1 MRNACFKIASLIMA
15 LCALSADLKAQIG
28 EFPLVTVND
37 IETDAEG
44 WMRVSAGDPYLVFS
58 VGDPSILDMAHV
70 NVRFESHDALSD
82 LSYTEWFWA
91 TGSHGF
97 SEAFK
102 GFAILRTDAGESA
115 DDYQQI
121 EIGRFLRRY
130 ESPDD
135 KLSVLR
141 MDIMPGFVGSFRI
154 HVSGAVEKMPSKLV
168 DMHPTYIGTH
178 LFNGKLLKMASGRIL
193 PDFVGRLMKDPF
205 FAVLYLGS
213 VSACLVLIW
222 SAWRRWKAIAG
233 CSKHE

>member
-1 MRNACFKIASLIMA
+1 MMKTCFKIASLIVA
-15 LCALSADLKAQIG
+15 LCASLAELEAQVG
-28 EFPLVTVND
+28 DFPLVTVND
-37 IETDAEG
+37 IETGADG
-44 WMRVSAGDPYLVFS
+44 WMRVSAGDPYLVFN
-58 VGDPSILDMAHV
+58 VGNPSILDMALV
-70 NVRFESHDALSD
+70 NVRFESRDTLSN

-115 DDYQQI
+115 DHYQQL
-121 EIGRFLRRY
+121 ELGRFLRSY
-130 ESPDD
+130 ESPED
-135 KLSVLR
+135 KLQVLR
-141 MDIMPGFVGSFRI
+141 IDIMPGFVGSFRI
-154 HVSGAVEKMPSKLV
+154 KLSGTVEKSPSKLT
-168 DMHPTYIGTH
+168 DLHPTYIGSH
-178 LFNGKLLKMASGRIL
+178 LFDGKLLRMASGRIL

>member
-1 MRNACFKIASLIMA
+1 MRNAWFRVSPLFCVASILAVA
-15 LCALSADLKAQIG
+15 LQAQTG
-28 EFPLVTVND
+28 EFALVTVND

-70 NVRFESHDALSD
+70 NVRFESRDALSD

-193 PDFVGRLMKDPF
+193 PDFFGRLIKDPL
-205 FAVLYLGS
+205 FAVLYFGS
-213 VSACLVLIW
+213 IVACLVLVW
-222 SAWRRWKAIAG
+222 FAWRRWKALAG
-233 CSKHE
+233 ISNHE